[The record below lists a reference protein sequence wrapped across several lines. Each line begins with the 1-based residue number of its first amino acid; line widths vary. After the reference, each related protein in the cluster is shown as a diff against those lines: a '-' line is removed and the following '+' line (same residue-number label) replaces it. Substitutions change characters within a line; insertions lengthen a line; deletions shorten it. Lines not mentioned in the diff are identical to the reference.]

1 MSIVF
6 AEKKQPFSNFVSLL
20 KMLAIANRTFEH
32 FDYAALSTPRMSI
45 KSLGINNAIDH
56 QRYRQVLFRLP
67 KIEFNSEKKSKQQF
81 CYPKKT

>member
-1 MSIVF
+1 
-6 AEKKQPFSNFVSLL
+6 
-20 KMLAIANRTFEH
+20 MLATANRLFEH

-67 KIEFNSEKKSKQQF
+67 KIEFNSEKKNQSSNF
-81 CYPKKT
+81 VILKKLDIC

>member
-20 KMLAIANRTFEH
+20 KMLAIANRPFEH
-32 FDYAALSTPRMSI
+32 FDYAALSPPRMSI

-67 KIEFNSEKKSKQQF
+67 KIEFNSEKIKAAILLS
-81 CYPKKT
+81 